1 MTISMNRAC
10 LSGLSVLASAM
21 LLSACGG
28 GGDGGRGA
36 DKTQPVTATADVT
49 EQVPVAASVDANAA
63 TAYVSALSATSPA
76 VTDTKDPVDASAP
89 LATSDNQET
98 S

>member
-1 MTISMNRAC
+1 MTTFMNRAR
-10 LSGLSVLASAM
+10 LGGLSVLASVM

-28 GGDGGRGA
+28 GGDGG
-36 DKTQPVTATADVT
+36 DKAQPVTATTDVT
-49 EQVPVAASVDANAA
+49 DQVPVAASVDANAA

>member
-1 MTISMNRAC
+1 MTLSMNRA
-10 LSGLSVLASAM
+10 LLGGLAVLTSAAM
-21 LLSACGG
+21 LSACGG
-28 GGDGGRGA
+28 GGDKARP
-36 DKTQPVTATADVT
+36 TTATADVT
-49 EQVPVAASVDANAA
+49 AEVPVAASVDANAA

-76 VTDTKDPVDASAP
+76 VTETKDPVDASVP